1 LSENAEFIRR
11 SQADAGQG
19 PSVLQVGQASR
30 KAIADGKAVG
40 TLRATDGLPPGT
52 SRSERREVE
61 STIKEGLMGL
71 DGELKG
77 SYYGLYDMTPPQEKQ
92 LQDDHLLFQK
102 PDPNAMVFS
111 CGGVRDWPDAR
122 GIYHNDDKSFLVW
135 VNEGD
140 QMRVISMQKGG
151 NVAEVFERWAKGANE
166 VEKCLRGKGKEYMCD
181 DHLGQFSSCVSN
193 VGTGLRASMHVL
205 LPELIEQIGQEA
217 LETPPLLGQA
227 RDAVPWHWWRAHC
240 SGMRAGGSQQP
251 EAHRHE

>member
-1 LSENAEFIRR
+1 MSENAEFIRR

-92 LQDDHLLFQK
+92 LLTAVCAADSLSSSALLF
-102 PDPNAMVFS
+102 PP
-111 CGGVRDWPDAR
+111 R
-122 GIYHNDDKSFLVW
+122 
-135 VNEGD
+135 
-140 QMRVISMQKGG
+140 
-151 NVAEVFERWAKGANE
+151 
-166 VEKCLRGKGKEYMCD
+166 
-181 DHLGQFSSCVSN
+181 HLS
-193 VGTGLRASMHVL
+193 
-205 LPELIEQIGQEA
+205 LP
-217 LETPPLLGQA
+217 
-227 RDAVPWHWWRAHC
+227 
-240 SGMRAGGSQQP
+240 
-251 EAHRHE
+251 